1 MTTPQRVA
9 LVTGASAGIGRATA
23 FALGRAGY
31 AVGVCAR
38 RAGPLGDTIA
48 ELRAA
53 GINAA
58 GQPCDV
64 SDPDAVRALV
74 DHIEATLGP
83 VEVLVNNAGVG
94 ILKPFSEL
102 TLEDWDTTFASNVR
116 SLFLVT
122 QAVLGGMRE
131 RGRGFVI
138 NVSSL
143 AGRNGFKGGTAY
155 AASKHAVLGFSSSLL
170 AEVRQD
176 GVRVLA
182 VCPGSVDTELRR
194 DQPFLG
200 TMPTDRM
207 LRSEDVAAIIMDALS
222 LPNRALVSE
231 LDIRPAA
238 P

>member
-1 MTTPQRVA
+1 MSTPQRVA

-23 FALGRAGY
+23 LALGRAGY

-38 RAGPLGDTIA
+38 RAGPLGEVIA

-53 GINAA
+53 GISAA

-64 SDPDAVRALV
+64 GDPEGVRALV
-74 DHIEATLGP
+74 AHIEATLGP
-83 VEVLVNNAGVG
+83 IDVLVNNAGVG
-94 ILKPFSEL
+94 ILKPISEL
-102 TLEDWDTTFASNVR
+102 TLEDWDITFASNVR

-122 QAVLGGMRE
+122 KAVLGGMRE
-131 RGRGFVI
+131 RRRGFVI

-143 AGRNGFKGGTAY
+143 AGRNGFNGGTAY

-170 AEVRQD
+170 AEVRQE

-182 VCPGSVDTELRR
+182 ICPGSVDTDLRR
-194 DQPFLG
+194 DQPLMG
-200 TMPTDRM
+200 AMSTDRM
-207 LRSEDVAAIIMDALS
+207 LRPEDVAAVIMDALS
-222 LPNRALVSE
+222 LPDRALVSE
-231 LDIRPAA
+231 LDVRPAA

>member
-23 FALGRAGY
+23 LALGRAGY
-31 AVGVCAR
+31 SVGVCAR
-38 RAGPLGDTIA
+38 RPGPLADVIA
-48 ELRAA
+48 ELRAE
-53 GINAA
+53 GIDAA

-64 SDPDAVRALV
+64 SDPDGVRALV
-74 DHIEATLGP
+74 DHVESRLGP
-83 VEVLVNNAGVG
+83 ADVLVNNAGVG

-116 SLFLVT
+116 SLFVVT
-122 QAVLGGMRE
+122 QAVLSGMRQ
-131 RGRGFVI
+131 RQRGFVI

-170 AEVRQD
+170 AEVRHD
-176 GVRVLA
+176 GVRVLT
-182 VCPGSVDTELRR
+182 VCPGSVDTDLRR
-194 DQPFLG
+194 DQHLLG
-200 TMPTDRM
+200 EMPPERM
-207 LRSEDVAAIIMDALS
+207 LRSEDVAAVIIDALS
-222 LPNRALVSE
+222 LPDRALVSE

>member
-1 MTTPQRVA
+1 MTTPPRVA

-23 FALGRAGY
+23 IALGRAGY

-38 RAGPLGDTIA
+38 RDGPLADVIA
-48 ELRAA
+48 ELRAQ

-64 SDPDAVRALV
+64 SDPAAVSALV
-74 DHIEATLGP
+74 EHVEATLGP
-83 VEVLVNNAGVG
+83 IDVLVNNAGVG
-94 ILKPFSEL
+94 ILKPFDQL
-102 TLEDWDTTFASNVR
+102 TLDDWDVTFAVNVR

-122 QAVLGGMRE
+122 RAVLGGMR
-131 RGRGFVI
+131 RRRHGFVI

-143 AGRNGFKGGTAY
+143 AGRNGFKGGAAY

-170 AEVRQD
+170 AEVRHD

-182 VCPGSVDTELRR
+182 VCPGSVDTDLRR
-194 DQPFLG
+194 DQPLLG
-200 TMPTDRM
+200 DVPADRM
-207 LRSEDVAAIIMDALS
+207 LRSEDVAAVIIDALS
-222 LPNRALVSE
+222 LPERALVSE